1 MTSQP
6 LQARDKSS
14 TELQFES
21 ALDGDDGDSLHAA
34 GARN

>member
-1 MTSQP
+1 MTTQP
-6 LQARDKSS
+6 LQARDKSN
-14 TELQFES
+14 TEPQSES